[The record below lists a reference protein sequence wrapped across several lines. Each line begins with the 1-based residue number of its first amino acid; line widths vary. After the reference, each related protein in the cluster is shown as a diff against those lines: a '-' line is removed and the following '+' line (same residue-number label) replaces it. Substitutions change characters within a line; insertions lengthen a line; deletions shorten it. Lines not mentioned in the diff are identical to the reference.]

1 MAAPNVRDQQI
12 TREAVITPPNRAI
25 DQQVFREAII
35 VRKITGTITTTQAAQ
50 TLAVTAQEKLAATI
64 TTAQA
69 AQQLNVAARIKLPQT
84 DKPSIQFHPVL
95 KPLDFAARPLTQP
108 GKRLSGASSFLAFL
122 TTPGANR
129 SLSIPLGARNQ
140 PLTGKLFAFS
150 MGGTVTLGSAGTL
163 VITPFYGAD
172 VSGVNLGQSLPNA
185 YSGNTDPLAWRLQGQ
200 IIFQNVTFEPGL
212 SNVLCGGVFTMNTT
226 PATVILFGSSNPI
239 QVDASM
245 IKRTASGALNFAAT
259 FAPFSLNASAPSI
272 TTRYA
277 VLRAI

>member
-1 MAAPNVRDQQI
+1 
-12 TREAVITPPNRAI
+12 
-25 DQQVFREAII
+25 
-35 VRKITGTITTTQAAQ
+35 
-50 TLAVTAQEKLAATI
+50 
-64 TTAQA
+64 
-69 AQQLNVAARIKLPQT
+69 
-84 DKPSIQFHPVL
+84 
-95 KPLDFAARPLTQP
+95 
-108 GKRLSGASSFLAFL
+108 
-122 TTPGANR
+122 
-129 SLSIPLGARNQ
+129 
-140 PLTGKLFAFS
+140 